1 MELYEQELINRI
13 ISLKLDGK
21 TINQICLIIEKEVR
35 LLYVETEVMCKVY
48 WVWKK
53 SIDIENYAC
62 AVVHIF
68 VKEVFLYA

>member
-48 WVWKK
+48 
-53 SIDIENYAC
+53 
-62 AVVHIF
+62 
-68 VKEVFLYA
+68 